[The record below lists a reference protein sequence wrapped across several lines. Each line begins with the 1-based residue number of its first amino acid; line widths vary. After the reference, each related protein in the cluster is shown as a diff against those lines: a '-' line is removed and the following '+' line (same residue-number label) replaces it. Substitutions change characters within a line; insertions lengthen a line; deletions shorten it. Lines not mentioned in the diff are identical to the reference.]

1 MAASVERPRLPRL
14 TKKNDATGF
23 IFYRSVYV
31 LDRNTDLETAVL
43 DKTQLDPL
51 TYRDAMSRLAGHVH
65 IVTAEH
71 RGERRGVTITAAC
84 SVSDN
89 PATLLVCLNA
99 ANPKNGI
106 FTDSGSFALNLL
118 GAEQLDLAHV
128 FSGKNGVDPAE
139 RFAHGTWVTLETGAP
154 VLREAVAVFD
164 CRLIDIKTVATHIVL
179 FGEVVAVSLGE
190 QKPALVY
197 LDRDYRTL

>member
-1 MAASVERPRLPRL
+1 MHGRQLPRL
-14 TKKNDATGF
+14 TKKNRATGF
-23 IFYRSVYV
+23 IFSRSVYV
-31 LDRNTDLETAVL
+31 LETNTDLETAVL

-71 RGERRGVTITAAC
+71 EGERRGVTITAAC
-84 SVSDN
+84 SVSDS

-99 ANPKNGI
+99 INPKNGI
-106 FTDSGSFALNLL
+106 FAESGSFALNLL
-118 GAEQLDLAHV
+118 GAEQMDLAHV
-128 FSGKNGVDPAE
+128 FSGKNNVDPTA
-139 RFAHGTWVTLETGAP
+139 RFEHGTWGRLETGAP
-154 VLREAVAVFD
+154 VLQEAVAAFD

-179 FGEVVAVSLGE
+179 FGEVVAVTLGE

>member
-1 MAASVERPRLPRL
+1 M
-14 TKKNDATGF
+14 GF
-23 IFYRSVYV
+23 IFRCNVYV
-31 LDRNTDLETAVL
+31 LKTYIDLEIAVL

-65 IVTAEH
+65 IVTAAHE
-71 RGERRGVTITAAC
+71 GVRRGVTITAAC
-84 SVSDN
+84 SVSDD
-89 PATLLVCLNA
+89 PATLLVCLNG
-99 ANPKNGI
+99 ANPRNDI
-106 FTDSGSFALNLL
+106 FSDSGSFALNLL

-128 FSGKNGVDPAE
+128 FSGKNHVDPSE
-139 RFAHGTWVTLETGAP
+139 RFSHGTWGELKTGAP
-154 VLREAVAVFD
+154 ILNEAVAAFD

-179 FGEVVAVSLGE
+179 FGQVVAVTLGQ

>member
-1 MAASVERPRLPRL
+1 MPSM
-14 TKKNDATGF
+14 TKKNRTMGF
-23 IFYRSVYV
+23 IFRRNVYV
-31 LDRNTDLETAVL
+31 LKTYIDLETAVL

-65 IVTAEH
+65 IVTAAHE
-71 RGERRGVTITAAC
+71 GVRRGVTITAAC
-84 SVSDN
+84 SVSDD
-89 PATLLVCLNA
+89 PATLLVCLNG
-99 ANPKNGI
+99 ANPRNDI
-106 FTDSGSFALNLL
+106 FSESGSFALNLL

-128 FSGKNGVDPAE
+128 FSGKNHVDPSE
-139 RFAHGTWVTLETGAP
+139 RFSHGTWGEMKTGAP
-154 VLREAVAVFD
+154 ILNEAVAAFD

-179 FGEVVAVSLGE
+179 FGQVVAVTLGQ